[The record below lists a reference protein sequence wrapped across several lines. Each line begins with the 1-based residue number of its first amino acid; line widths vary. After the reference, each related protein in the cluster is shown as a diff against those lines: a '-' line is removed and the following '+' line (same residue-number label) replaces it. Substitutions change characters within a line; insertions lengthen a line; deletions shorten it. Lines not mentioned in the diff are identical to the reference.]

1 MSQTSNE
8 IRNVVDNWVDEKISN
23 IHTALNGKI
32 ISYDASINRAIVQP
46 SGTYKTEDYREFA
59 YPIIYNV
66 PVVFPTGMGGNSGVT
81 FPISSGDGCLI
92 IFAEKQ
98 LDDFVNNSNTS
109 DDLRKHSLNDAICI
123 PGLYTNATKSNI
135 KHANSVCLF
144 NGSAMLQI
152 TENGFSGILNG
163 TDFKFADGDLVVNG
177 ISLLHHTHGNVENGG
192 GSTRRGTIK
201 EGDLLAYDIALNTAN
216 NDLVIKNND
225 LILIDNAE
233 RIAQQVLITLR
244 FWLNEWFLDTRQ
256 GIPYLE
262 YILVKNPNKNHIKQI
277 FSEKIMNI
285 EGVKEI
291 SSMNLDFS
299 MIRRELSIN
308 YEINTKYGLIT
319 NEVILGYGNNS

>member
-1 MSQTSNE
+1 M
-8 IRNVVDNWVDEKISN
+8 
-23 IHTALNGKI
+23 
-32 ISYDASINRAIVQP
+32 
-46 SGTYKTEDYREFA
+46 
-59 YPIIYNV
+59 
-66 PVVFPTGMGGNSGVT
+66 
-81 FPISSGDGCLI
+81 
-92 IFAEKQ
+92 
-98 LDDFVNNSNTS
+98 
-109 DDLRKHSLNDAICI
+109 
-123 PGLYTNATKSNI
+123 
-135 KHANSVCLF
+135 
-144 NGSAMLQI
+144 
-152 TENGFSGILNG
+152 
-163 TDFKFADGDLVVNG
+163 
-177 ISLLHHTHGNVENGG
+177 
-192 GSTRRGTIK
+192 
-201 EGDLLAYDIALNTAN
+201 AYDIALNTAN

-233 RIAQQVLITLR
+233 RIAQQVLTTLR

-285 EGVKEI
+285 EGVQEI

>member
-144 NGSAMLQI
+144 NGSAMIQI

-177 ISLLHHTHGNVENGG
+177 ISLLHHTYGNVENGG
-192 GSTRRGTIK
+192 GSTG
-201 EGDLLAYDIALNTAN
+201 E
-216 NDLVIKNND
+216 
-225 LILIDNAE
+225 
-233 RIAQQVLITLR
+233 AQ
-244 FWLNEWFLDTRQ
+244 
-256 GIPYLE
+256 
-262 YILVKNPNKNHIKQI
+262 
-277 FSEKIMNI
+277 
-285 EGVKEI
+285 
-291 SSMNLDFS
+291 
-299 MIRRELSIN
+299 
-308 YEINTKYGLIT
+308 
-319 NEVILGYGNNS
+319 